1 MAKITRAFQKIFADG
16 ITPTGN
22 IAVFGSLAAG
32 SPAYSKDPVA
42 IQSLSQWSQGWG
54 PSIIGNQ
61 SPALEDFNAYQ
72 YLISRQIA
80 YLLQAGIAEWEA
92 TTVYYTGSF
101 CAVAGVIYRSKT
113 DANQGN
119 AVSDI
124 VNWEVLLST
133 VATSGSYADLTNKP
147 TGQLAAA
154 WVNFQGNGAVG
165 NQTIRSSSNVT
176 SVNKTATGRYTLT
189 FTTALANANYLM
201 VGTASTSTPNNYAL
215 CLAEAI
221 SASAYVSKTTTE
233 LAIACK
239 RGRDDD
245 PNDCFSGNVVIY
257 AV

>member
-80 YLLQAGIAEWEA
+80 YLFQSGMSEWEA
-92 TTVYYTGSF
+92 NTVYYAGNF

-119 AVSDI
+119 AVSDTA
-124 VNWEVLLST
+124 NWDVLLST
-133 VATSGSYADLTNKP
+133 VATSGSYTDLANKP
-147 TGQLAAA
+147 STNGFAKAWCRWKRGTGIISSYNVDSVTVGIDSHQRPT
-154 WVNFQGNGAVG
+154 VNLTSGAVVNG
-165 NQTIRSSSNVT
+165 NYIVT
-176 SVNKTATGRYTLT
+176 ANGVVSATNPLQI
-189 FTTALANANYLM
+189 
-201 VGTASTSTPNNYAL
+201 YAL
-215 CLAEAI
+215 TPRTSAAFELKGDFASGEDTI
-221 SASAYVSKTTTE
+221 SDFD
-233 LAIACK
+233 L
-239 RGRDDD
+239 
-245 PNDCFSGNVVIY
+245 VIY
-257 AV
+257 G